1 MESQPPAPSPFRL
14 PQLDSLD
21 SSSND
26 SNPPE
31 PRSLDLRSRR
41 HDDEHERADSMPP
54 RVAARPEP
62 REPDGLD
69 RVLSIPLT
77 LHVELGRKRMRIAE
91 LLALGAGQV
100 LTLEV
105 AAGTPL
111 TVYANGTLVAEG
123 EAVVVGDRYGI
134 RITQIVSPEER
145 VARLGGK
152 EVR

>member
-1 MESQPPAPSPFRL
+1 MDSQPADSYPAPALEDRQPRQDDRDRSVAPSPREAR
-14 PQLDSLD
+14 S
-21 SSSND
+21 
-26 SNPPE
+26 E
-31 PRSLDLRSRR
+31 APRGHESR
-41 HDDEHERADSMPP
+41 P
-54 RVAARPEP
+54 RVEP
-62 REPDGLD
+62 GGLD

-91 LLALGAGQV
+91 VLELGAGQV
-100 LTLEV
+100 LELEV

-111 TVYANGTLVAEG
+111 SVFANGTLVAEG

-145 VARLGGK
+145 IARLGGK

>member
-14 PQLDSLD
+14 PQLDS
-21 SSSND
+21 ND

-31 PRSLDLRSRR
+31 PRSYDPRPR

-54 RVAARPEP
+54 PRASKATPARVEL
-62 REPDGLD
+62 DGLD

-91 LLALGAGQV
+91 LLELGAGQV